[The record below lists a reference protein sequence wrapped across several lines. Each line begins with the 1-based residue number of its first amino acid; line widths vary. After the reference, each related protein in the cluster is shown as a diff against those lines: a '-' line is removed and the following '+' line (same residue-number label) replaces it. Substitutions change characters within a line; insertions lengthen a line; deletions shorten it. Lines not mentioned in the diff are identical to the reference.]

1 MDSNKKLETEIKYES
16 LRTAA
21 RDVTRFK
28 LRLGRVGQMVGVNFE
43 KLDLI
48 HISEAAIKEAETWNF
63 PWRRIIGQTR
73 PYLRR
78 FEVAFWQDGR
88 LLALAIGRC
97 SRGPD
102 NVTIHYLE
110 RLGDNNPIR
119 SYVALLVADMAENY
133 AKLLKRQRVKLKN
146 PGEALIKKYESLGF
160 SLAET
165 YRGATYYERRVSHG
179 DSIETAE

>member
-1 MDSNKKLETEIKYES
+1 VSQDKLTTEVKYES
-16 LRTAA
+16 LRSAA

-28 LRLGRVGQMVGVNFE
+28 LRYGRIGQIVGVNFE
-43 KLDLI
+43 KMDFI
-48 HISEAAIKEAETWNF
+48 HISEAALKEAESWNF
-63 PWRRIIGQTR
+63 PWRKIVGQTR

-78 FEVAFWQDGR
+78 FEVAVWQSGR

-110 RLGDNNPIR
+110 RAQENNPIR
-119 SYVALLVADMAENY
+119 SYVALLVTDMAENY

-146 PGEALIKKYESLGF
+146 PNGLLIKKYEALGF

-165 YRGATYYERRVSHG
+165 YRGVSYYDRRVSHDG
-179 DSIETAE
+179 SIDKGE